1 MAQAG
6 VDLFAFLSPEKCQ
19 FLRKENRGFLLLRC
33 LYFTS
38 FLHLPGISEEVA
50 PPPKQSFMI
59 PKKEI
64 NMVSD
69 MAKWKRSQ
77 VWLWGQGKLVSA
89 YSASMAARSGLGTAM
104 RESR

>member
-1 MAQAG
+1 MAK
-6 VDLFAFLSPEKCQ
+6 LFAFCLLSNECR
-19 FLRKENRGFLLLRC
+19 FLRQEDRGFLLLHC

-38 FLHLPGISEEVA
+38 FLHLPGTSEEVA
-50 PPPKQSFMI
+50 PPIQQSFMI

-89 YSASMAARSGLGTAM
+89 YYVSVAGRSGLGTAT
-104 RESR
+104 R